1 MRRSRS
7 LTMRINQF
15 LQQGERQLIRVI
27 ILGTVIL
34 VIMQFSLAKDPV
46 QFYLAMA
53 QKVESPS
60 IDLNIEGQ
68 DSTLPTP
75 QTAALTTAVSPNSA
89 RVWQITLKATP
100 NMPVRVLQNGKVM
113 GNLAKGEQVFSVQT
127 GIIQLDATNVKQ
139 SVRVQALKR
148 DQHLS
153 QPNPNQIF
161 YLDGN
166 VQEIWVGP

>member
-1 MRRSRS
+1 MRRRRS

-15 LQQGERQLIRVI
+15 LQDGERQLIRVI
-27 ILGTVIL
+27 ILGSVIL
-34 VIMQFSLAKDPV
+34 VIMQLSLAKDPV

-60 IDLNIEGQ
+60 IDLNTARQ
-68 DSTLPTP
+68 ASTLPTP
-75 QTAALTTAVSPNSA
+75 QTPAVTTAVSLNSA

-100 NMPVRVLQNGKVM
+100 NMPVRVLQNGKVL
-113 GNLAKGEQVFSVQT
+113 GNLAKGEQVFALQT
-127 GIIQLDATNVKQ
+127 GIVQLDATNVKQ
-139 SVRVQALKR
+139 SVRVQVIKR
-148 DQHLS
+148 EQLLN
-153 QPNPNQIF
+153 QPNLNQVF